1 MRFAV
6 LGILG
11 NKSHPRLLCEFVAH
25 TDSSRSHSRDEVAC
39 EAGKGMDIS
48 QKFRCDS
55 MDLILDLVV
64 TRTLPQEIES
74 TRVTPGREGSS
85 ETTESPRLGGSL
97 HG

>member
-1 MRFAV
+1 
-6 LGILG
+6 
-11 NKSHPRLLCEFVAH
+11 
-25 TDSSRSHSRDEVAC
+25 
-39 EAGKGMDIS
+39 
-48 QKFRCDS
+48 